1 MYDRPLKILYVS
13 AEVVPFA
20 KTGGLA
26 DVAGSL
32 PKALSIVVDQGLP
45 HNDVR
50 VVMPRYKM
58 IEDAQYVTDFPVW
71 FNGRNQTTI
80 IKQKGIEAHY
90 QGAHETIPVYMID
103 NHHYYYRDR
112 IYVYDDE
119 AERYAYFCKA
129 VLEMLPQI
137 GWQPD
142 IIHCNDWQSAPIPLF
157 LKTHYRDNL
166 FYKRIATILTIH
178 NLFYQGN
185 YPPETLELFGLGP
198 EYFHPDELEFYGNIS
213 FIKAGIQ
220 YADLINTVSRTYA
233 REIQTTE
240 LGEGME
246 GLLRRRSNV
255 LYGIVNGINY
265 HEFNPKTDP
274 RIHWNYDADTIEHKK
289 ENKYALQREMQL
301 PVRDVPVLGIVTR
314 LVDQKGL
321 DLIAEISDELMRLD
335 IQFVVLGSG
344 DEYYHRL
351 FTEMKQRHP
360 LRLAVHIGFN
370 PVLAQ
375 RIYAGSDMFLMP
387 SRFEPCGLG
396 QLIALRYGTVPI
408 VRETGGLADT
418 IREYEPATGTGNGF
432 VHQEYSG
439 RALYSAIARALKLY
453 REDVDAWQRLVRN
466 GMEQD
471 FSWARSAV
479 EYLQLYSEAI
489 AKRNGDHLIIQIA

>member
-32 PKALSIVVDQGLP
+32 PKALSTVVGQGLP

-58 IEDAQYVTDFPVW
+58 IEEAQYVTDFPVW
-71 FNGRNQTTI
+71 FNGRNRTTV
-80 IKQKGIEAHY
+80 IKHKEIEAHY
-90 QGAHETIPVYMID
+90 EGAHDTIPVYMID
-103 NHHYYYRDR
+103 NYHYYYRDR

-129 VLEMLPQI
+129 VLEMLPQL

-142 IIHCNDWQSAPIPLF
+142 IIHCNDWQSGLIPLF
-157 LKTHYRDNL
+157 LKTHYKDNA
-166 FYKRIATILTIH
+166 FYAKIATLQTIH

-185 YPPETLELFGLGP
+185 YPRETLGMLGLGQ

-213 FIKAGIQ
+213 FMKAGIL
-220 YADLINTVSRTYA
+220 YSDLINTVSRTYA
-233 REIQTTE
+233 KEIQTSE

-246 GLLRRRSNV
+246 GLLRRRSND

-274 RIHWNYDADTIEHKK
+274 RIHRNYDAESLEHKK
-289 ENKYALQREMQL
+289 ENQYALQREMQL
-301 PVRDVPVLGIVTR
+301 PVREVPVLGIVTR

-321 DLIAEISDELMRLD
+321 DLIAEISEELMRLD
-335 IQFVVLGSG
+335 IQFVMLGSG
-344 DEYYHRL
+344 DEHYHRL
-351 FTEMKQRHP
+351 FTEMKMRHP
-360 LRLAVHIGFN
+360 QRLAVHIGFN

-418 IREYEPATGTGNGF
+418 IREYDPVTGGGNGF
-432 VHQEYSG
+432 VHRDYSG
-439 RALYSAIARALKLY
+439 RELYSTIARALKLY
-453 REDVDAWQRLVRN
+453 REDTDAWQRLVRN

-479 EYLQLYSEAI
+479 EYQQLYNEAI
-489 AKRNGDHLIIQIA
+489 AKRNGEHLMVQIA